1 MAIVDDTEPAPPK
14 GPSMI
19 LQIALLAGLT
29 VVALGIGWGSGMY
42 LSSSQA
48 PVEPE
53 EPQVE
58 TVKATEASLAEA
70 QEALGV
76 VYLEPITTN
85 MAGPTGTWVRLE
97 AAIVFDGPTDML
109 IAQMI
114 QQDVVAYLRTVKVH
128 QIEGA
133 SGFQHLRS
141 DLEERARLRSGGK
154 VSRVLVRTLLFE

>member
-1 MAIVDDTEPAPPK
+1 MAIVDDTQPVPPK
-14 GPSMI
+14 GPSLI
-19 LQIALLAGLT
+19 IQSALLLGLT
-29 VVALGIGWGSGMY
+29 VAALGIGWGSGMY
-42 LSSSQA
+42 LSSRHA
-48 PVEPE
+48 PVEP

-58 TVKATEASLAEA
+58 TVKATEASLSEA

-97 AAIVFDGPTDML
+97 AAVVFDGPADML
-109 IAQMI
+109 VAQMI
-114 QQDVVAYLRTVKVH
+114 QQDVVAYLRTVKIH

-133 SGFQHLRS
+133 SGFQHLRT
-141 DLEERARLRSGGK
+141 DLEERAKLRSGGK